1 MNTSR
6 LGDIAVGTC
15 FAHETP
21 LHVVGTIIS
30 GSTNTYC
37 NNMNVARTSDPVL
50 FNCGHIGVIISS
62 SKNKCNN
69 LSIAKITDSV
79 VGPMI
84 SVLVTG
90 SPNTNTI

>member
-1 MNTSR
+1 MNISR
-6 LGDIAVGTC
+6 VGDLATGIC
-15 FAHETP
+15 YAHETP
-21 LHVVGTIIS
+21 LHVVGTVIS
-30 GSTNTYC
+30 GSANTYC

-90 SPNTNTI
+90 SPNSNTI